1 MKIDYKQ
8 LNHAD
13 VIYDN
18 LGIEISDISH
28 QVYTII
34 IDFVLIWENMGHIK
48 PLFWHIVPSLIL
60 KSEKKVI
67 NASSAK
73 PI

>member
-18 LGIEISDISH
+18 LGSEISDISH
-28 QVYTII
+28 QVHTII
-34 IDFVLIWENMGHIK
+34 IDFVLIWENMGQII

-67 NASSAK
+67 NAFSS
-73 PI
+73 

>member
-18 LGIEISDISH
+18 LGSEISDISH
-28 QVYTII
+28 QVHTI
-34 IDFVLIWENMGHIK
+34 LQ
-48 PLFWHIVPSLIL
+48 S
-60 KSEKKVI
+60 
-67 NASSAK
+67 
-73 PI
+73 